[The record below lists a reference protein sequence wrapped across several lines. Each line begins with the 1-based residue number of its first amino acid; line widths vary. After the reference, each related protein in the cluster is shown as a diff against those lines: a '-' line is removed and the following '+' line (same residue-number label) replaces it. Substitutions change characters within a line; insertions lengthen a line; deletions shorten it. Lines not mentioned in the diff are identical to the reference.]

1 MPSPYLPSASQ
12 DDVRRQDPPLGP
24 GRQLAARLRAPGPG
38 RVGLNNDDAGAFV
51 LPQLEVQKICTCV
64 VVFCLLLPFLAL
76 SFVPGM
82 LDTQRRMRACCPL
95 TLY

>member
-1 MPSPYLPSASQ
+1 MPSSCLLLPMPSPYLPSASQ

-24 GRQLAARLRAPGPG
+24 GCQLAARLHAPGPG

-64 VVFCLLLPFLAL
+64 VVWVCFSPSLLSP
-76 SFVPGM
+76 SFPV
-82 LDTQRRMRACCPL
+82 C
-95 TLY
+95 

>member
-1 MPSPYLPSASQ
+1 MPSSCLPLPMPSPFLPSASQ

-24 GRQLAARLRAPGPG
+24 GRQLAARHALWAG

-64 VVFCLLLPFLAL
+64 VVSVRSLPFLAL
-76 SFVPGM
+76 SFVPV
-82 LDTQRRMRACCPL
+82 C
-95 TLY
+95 